1 MPAVLALLALQ
12 GAHWLDPRVPIP
24 SPWREPGYLRV
35 EWIQSPNFNKRAGGI
50 TDVDGIIVHSTV
62 IPTLQKTTDEF
73 SRGEPANKNPVSSH
87 FTVGR
92 DGSVVQNVS
101 TFARAWH
108 AGVSVGPDGRKSL
121 NGNTIGIELVNL
133 DDGKDPYPEAQIQAL
148 RGLIAEMARR
158 FPIQYLA
165 SHEYIA
171 QPPGR
176 KVDPMAF
183 PWDRLKDFGLPMYTG
198 QHKLPQ

>member
-1 MPAVLALLALQ
+1 MPAVLALAFALQ
-12 GAHWLDPRVPIP
+12 AARVPDPRVPIP

-35 EWIQSPNFNKRAGGI
+35 VWIQSPNFNQRAGGI

-62 IPTLQKTTDEF
+62 IPTLEKTTEAF
-73 SRGEPANKNPVSSH
+73 SRGEPANPNPVSAH

-108 AGVSVGPDGRKSL
+108 AGVSVGPNGRKSL

-133 DDGKDPYPEAQIQAL
+133 NDGKDPYPEAQIQAL
-148 RGLIAEMARR
+148 RGIIAEMVRR
-158 FPIQYLA
+158 FPI
-165 SHEYIA
+165 
-171 QPPGR
+171 
-176 KVDPMAF
+176 K
-183 PWDRLKDFGLPMYTG
+183 
-198 QHKLPQ
+198 